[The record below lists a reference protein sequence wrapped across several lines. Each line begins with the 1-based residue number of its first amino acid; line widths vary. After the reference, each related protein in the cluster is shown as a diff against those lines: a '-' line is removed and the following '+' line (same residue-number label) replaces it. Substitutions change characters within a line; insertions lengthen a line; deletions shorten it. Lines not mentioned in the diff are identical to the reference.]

1 MVEIFAYG
9 DETGDRGLGDK
20 TSPIFAMATVLG
32 QHYAMVELQE
42 AVRQLREDFKVPE
55 KAVMSAKKHVKTYER
70 KLHAANVLSMVPDIT
85 VTYVMSKKSELIPG
99 SFKNGEKDFF
109 DFVSARAYR
118 SVLWAGRNSGAKDV
132 RVRFGHVIGMDQ
144 ARTKQFIRKDT
155 AHDPK
160 VPTYLEREL
169 SWVSADM
176 YLESQAADLYAAFL
190 KDAFWPDRYG
200 NTHERHLLQIWPQ
213 IRKGWHGC
221 VVPLGLFVMPRYGV
235 LTDQPWFS
243 CHCPN
248 GH

>member
-9 DETGDRGLGDK
+9 DETGDRGLGEK
-20 TSPIFAMATVLG
+20 TSPVFAMATVLG
-32 QHYAMVELQE
+32 QHYAMVGLQE
-42 AVRQLREDFKVPE
+42 AVLQLRKDFSVPE

-70 KLHAANVLSMVPDIT
+70 KLHAANVLSSVPDIT
-85 VTYVMSKKSELIPG
+85 VIYVLSMKSELIPG

-118 SVLWAGRNSGAKDV
+118 STLWAARNSGGNSV

-144 ARTKQFIRKDT
+144 TRTKQFIRQDT
-155 AHDPK
+155 DHDPK
-160 VPTYLEREL
+160 VPTYLEKEL
-169 SWVSADM
+169 SWVSADK

-190 KDAFWPDRYG
+190 KDAFWPDQYG

-221 VVPLGLFVMPRYGV
+221 VVPLGLFTMPKYEV
-235 LTDQPWFS
+235 LTARPWFL
-243 CHCPN
+243 CRCPN